1 MSPNTFCAL
10 LGPRPCDLEPLV
22 RVQAVQVLWLTVR
35 DVLRDEES
43 GEGWAHQSIEIRL
56 LL

>member
-22 RVQAVQVLWLTVR
+22 RVQAVQVLWLMVR

-43 GEGWAHQSIEIRL
+43 GDGWAHQSIEIRL

>member
-1 MSPNTFCAL
+1 
-10 LGPRPCDLEPLV
+10 LV
-22 RVQAVQVLWLTVR
+22 RVQAVQVFWLMVR

-43 GEGWAHQSIEIRL
+43 GDGWAHQSIEIRL